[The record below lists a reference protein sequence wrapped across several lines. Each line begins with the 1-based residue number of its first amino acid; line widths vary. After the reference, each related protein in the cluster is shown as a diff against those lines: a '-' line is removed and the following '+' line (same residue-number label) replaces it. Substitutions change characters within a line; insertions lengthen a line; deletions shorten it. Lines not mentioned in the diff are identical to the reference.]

1 MSPNVDDL
9 VDGLLADDPPAT
21 TAAPE
26 FLGAQFD
33 RGLAWLHFADAV
45 RRIAG
50 EDGWWEAAS
59 ALPTLL
65 RDLERQPHVAG
76 PWYSDPDGVA
86 EARFDFEKEGR

>member
-1 MSPNVDDL
+1 MATLIPTRVRPALRLFADMQPHQAAEVD
-9 VDGLLADDPPAT
+9 ADA
-21 TAAPE
+21 
-26 FLGAQFD
+26 
-33 RGLAWLHFADAV
+33 LAWLHFADAV